1 MIKLKG
7 GSLSSTYLMENEKG
21 KFVRK
26 MVSMTENV
34 EYGYMRWY
42 SQMKKIQRYNTDF
55 VNLYPQIIKV
65 SCEGDQAY
73 FDLEVLLVFS

>member
-1 MIKLKG
+1 MVKLKG

-26 MVSMTENV
+26 MVSTKENR

-55 VNLYPQIIKV
+55 ANQIGRAHV
-65 SCEGDQAY
+65 
-73 FDLEVLLVFS
+73 